1 MNSEFNQEFKEKNN
15 TNLKWKRKYFPIYF
29 TKQHYSGTMIRQKQ
43 LKKKKK
49 KLLTINLIKIYAKI
63 LNKILASQIQQYI
76 NIRKLNQ
83 LGFIM

>member
-1 MNSEFNQEFKEKNN
+1 MEEEIFP
-15 TNLKWKRKYFPIYF
+15 NLFYKAALFWYHDQ
-29 TKQHYSGTMIRQKQ
+29 TKTAQ
-43 LKKKKK
+43 KKK

>member
-1 MNSEFNQEFKEKNN
+1 MEKEIFP
-15 TNLKWKRKYFPIYF
+15 NLFYKAALFWYHDQ
-29 TKQHYSGTMIRQKQ
+29 TKTAQ
-43 LKKKKK
+43 KKKK
-49 KLLTINLIKIYAKI
+49 KLLTIN